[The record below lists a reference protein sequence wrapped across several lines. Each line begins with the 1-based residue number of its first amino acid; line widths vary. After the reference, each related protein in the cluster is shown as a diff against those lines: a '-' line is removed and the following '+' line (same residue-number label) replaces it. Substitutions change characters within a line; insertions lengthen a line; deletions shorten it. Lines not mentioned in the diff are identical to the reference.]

1 MGRNG
6 KANSENFADLK
17 KTMESI
23 ENSLADVKARL
34 VTLEQENNILKF
46 KAGRLLAAWSRNGRI
61 TVRKCENAA
70 ATRVWCPRD
79 VNRIMGDVSQDMD
92 CTRTEK

>member
-1 MGRNG
+1 MHEKRRLQTT
-6 KANSENFADLK
+6 DLA
-17 KTMESI
+17 S
-23 ENSLADVKARL
+23 SLSPAPVYINEHLTPNNRKLLGYVKSA
-34 VTLEQENNILKF
+34 VKD
-46 KAGRLLAAWSRNGRI
+46 GRLLATWSRDGRI

-79 VNRIMGDVSQDMD
+79 VDRIMGDVSQDMD